1 MFLEGENMNNDKRI
15 RIIIGHYG
23 SGKTEFSLNYALE
36 LNKQGKKVAIADLDV
51 VNVYFRSREKAE
63 LLEEK
68 GIKVIGASIKGNA
81 LDLPAI
87 SGEVLTPLQDKSY
100 DTILDVGGDPAGARA
115 LGRYHE
121 YFIEGDYDM
130 FFVLNANRPDTGTV
144 EAALQY
150 VRQIEDTSRAKVT
163 GIINNTH
170 MLKSTTIDD
179 IINGY
184 QLALELSELT
194 GIPLKYNVVLEEL
207 APMLPED
214 MVGEVF
220 PIKLYM
226 REEWMN

>member
-1 MFLEGENMNNDKRI
+1 MNKDKRI

-23 SGKTEFSLNYALE
+23 SGKTEFSINYALE
-36 LNKQGKKVAIADLDV
+36 LNKKGKKVAIADLDV

-194 GIPLKYNVVLEEL
+194 GIPLKYNIVLEEL
-207 APMLPED
+207 APLLPKD

-220 PIKLYM
+220 PIELYM

>member
-1 MFLEGENMNNDKRI
+1 MNKDKRI

-23 SGKTEFSLNYALE
+23 SGKTEFSLNYALKLNE
-36 LNKQGKKVAIADLDV
+36 LGGKVAIADLDV
-51 VNVYFRSREKAE
+51 VNLYFRSREKAS

-68 GIKVIGASIKGNA
+68 GIKIIGASIKGNA

-121 YFIEGDYDM
+121 YFVEGQYDM
-130 FFVLNANRPDTGTV
+130 FFVLNLNRPETGTV
-144 EAALQY
+144 QKALEFI
-150 VRQIEDTSRAKVT
+150 RQIEDTSRAKVT

-170 MLKSTTIDD
+170 LLKSTTIEDVLK
-179 IINGY
+179 GY
-184 QLALELSELT
+184 ELSLELSELT
-194 GIPLKYNVVLEEL
+194 SIPLKYNVVLEEL
-207 APMLPED
+207 APLLPNNL
-214 MVGEVF
+214 VGELF

>member
-1 MFLEGENMNNDKRI
+1 MNNDKRI

-23 SGKTEFSLNYALE
+23 SGKTEFSLNYALKLNE
-36 LNKQGKKVAIADLDV
+36 LGKKVAIADLDV
-51 VNVYFRSREKAE
+51 VNLYFRSREKAS

-68 GIKVIGASIKGNA
+68 GIKIIGASIKGNA

-121 YFIEGDYDM
+121 YFVEGQYDM
-130 FFVLNANRPDTGTV
+130 FFVLNLNRPETGTV
-144 EAALQY
+144 QKALEFI
-150 VRQIEDTSRAKVT
+150 RQIEDTSRAKVT

-170 MLKSTTIDD
+170 LLKSTTIEDVLK
-179 IINGY
+179 GY
-184 QLALELSELT
+184 ELSLELSELT
-194 GIPLKYNVVLEEL
+194 SIPLKYNVVLEEL
-207 APMLPED
+207 APLLPNNLI
-214 MVGEVF
+214 GELF

>member
-1 MFLEGENMNNDKRI
+1 MNKDKRI

-23 SGKTEFSLNYALE
+23 SGKTEFSLNYALKLSE
-36 LNKQGKKVAIADLDV
+36 LGKKVAIADLDV
-51 VNVYFRSREKAE
+51 VNLYFRSREKAN

-68 GIKVIGASIKGNA
+68 GIRIIGASIKGNA

-87 SGEVLTPLQDKSY
+87 SGAVLTPLQDESY

-121 YFIEGDYDM
+121 YFVEGQYDM
-130 FFVLNANRPDTGTV
+130 FFVLNVNRPETDTV
-144 EAALQY
+144 DKALGFI
-150 VRQIEDTSRAKVT
+150 RQIEDTSRAKVT

-170 MLKSTTIDD
+170 LLKSTTMED
-179 IINGY
+179 IIKGY
-184 QLALELSELT
+184 ELAFELSELT
-194 GIPLKYNVVLEEL
+194 NIPLKYNVVLEEL
-207 APMLPED
+207 APLLPNN
-214 MVGEVF
+214 MVGEIF

>member
-1 MFLEGENMNNDKRI
+1 MNKDKRI

-23 SGKTEFSLNYALE
+23 SGKTEFSINYALE
-36 LNKQGKKVAIADLDV
+36 LKKQGKKVAIADLDV

-194 GIPLKYNVVLEEL
+194 GIPLKYNIVLEEL
-207 APMLPED
+207 APLLPKD

-220 PIKLYM
+220 PIELYM

>member
-1 MFLEGENMNNDKRI
+1 MNKDKRI

-23 SGKTEFSLNYALE
+23 SGKTEFSLNYALKLNE
-36 LNKQGKKVAIADLDV
+36 LGKKVAIADLDI
-51 VNVYFRSREKAE
+51 VNLYFRSREKAT

-68 GIKVIGASIKGNA
+68 GIKIIGASIKGSA

-87 SGEVLTPLQDKSY
+87 SGEVLTPIQDTSY

-121 YFIEGDYDM
+121 YFVEGQYDM
-130 FFVLNANRPDTGTV
+130 FFVLNGNRPETGTM
-144 EAALQY
+144 EKALEFI
-150 VRQIEDTSRAKVT
+150 RKIEDTSRAKIT

-170 MLKSTTIDD
+170 LLKSTTIEDVLK
-179 IINGY
+179 GY
-184 QLALELSELT
+184 QLSLELSELT
-194 GIPLKYNVVLEEL
+194 DIPLKYNMVLEEL
-207 APMLPED
+207 SPLLPNNL
-214 MVGEVF
+214 VGEIF

>member
-1 MFLEGENMNNDKRI
+1 MNNDKRI

-23 SGKTEFSLNYALE
+23 SGKTEFSLNYALKLNE
-36 LNKQGKKVAIADLDV
+36 LGKKVAIADLDV
-51 VNVYFRSREKAE
+51 VNLYFRSREKAS

-68 GIKVIGASIKGNA
+68 GIKIIGASIKGNA

-121 YFIEGDYDM
+121 YFVEGQYDM
-130 FFVLNANRPDTGTV
+130 FFVLNVNRPETGTV
-144 EAALQY
+144 QKALEFI
-150 VRQIEDTSRAKVT
+150 RQIEDTSRAKVT

-170 MLKSTTIDD
+170 LLKSTTIEDVLK
-179 IINGY
+179 GY
-184 QLALELSELT
+184 ELSLELSELT
-194 GIPLKYNVVLEEL
+194 SIPLKYNVVLEEL
-207 APMLPED
+207 APLLPNNL
-214 MVGEVF
+214 VGELF

>member
-1 MFLEGENMNNDKRI
+1 MNKDKRI

-23 SGKTEFSLNYALE
+23 SGKTEFSINYALE

-194 GIPLKYNVVLEEL
+194 GIPLKYNIVLEEL
-207 APMLPED
+207 APLLPKD

-220 PIKLYM
+220 PIELYM

>member
-1 MFLEGENMNNDKRI
+1 MNKDKRI

-23 SGKTEFSLNYALE
+23 SGKTEFSLNYALKLNE
-36 LNKQGKKVAIADLDV
+36 LGKKVAIADLDV
-51 VNVYFRSREKAE
+51 VNLYFRSREKAS

-68 GIKVIGASIKGNA
+68 GIKIIGASIKGNA

-121 YFIEGDYDM
+121 YFVEGQYDM
-130 FFVLNANRPDTGTV
+130 FFVLNLNRPETGTV
-144 EAALQY
+144 QKALEFI
-150 VRQIEDTSRAKVT
+150 RQIEDTSRAKVT

-170 MLKSTTIDD
+170 LLKSTTIEDVLK
-179 IINGY
+179 GY
-184 QLALELSELT
+184 ELSLELSELT
-194 GIPLKYNVVLEEL
+194 SIPLKYNVVLEEL
-207 APMLPED
+207 APLLPNNL
-214 MVGEVF
+214 VGELF